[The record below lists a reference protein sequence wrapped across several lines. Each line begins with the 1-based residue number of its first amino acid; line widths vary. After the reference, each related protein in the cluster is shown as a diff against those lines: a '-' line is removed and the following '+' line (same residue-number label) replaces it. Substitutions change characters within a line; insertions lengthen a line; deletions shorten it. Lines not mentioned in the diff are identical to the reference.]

1 METLPLALASNFS
14 QLLVVEAEHLATMPL
29 LLVLAVLVAGFPLR
43 GIPERLQR
51 LLAVGLAH
59 LQPLTADV
67 GRTRWRRL
75 EPLFALNTVAV
86 LAVVTRTYLPMVLA
100 AALCWVVVAVGSV
113 EARRSHLQRS
123 TLRLEV
129 LRLSQV
135 VQVVRRE
142 HRARLPRTERL
153 AQLAE

>member
-1 METLPLALASNFS
+1 
-14 QLLVVEAEHLATMPL
+14 MPL
-29 LLVLAVLVAGFPLR
+29 LLVLAVLVAGSPLL
-43 GIPERLQR
+43 GIPERLRR
-51 LLAVGLAH
+51 LRAVVLAH
-59 LQPLTADV
+59 LQPLTVDA
-67 GRTRWRRL
+67 GRTRWQLL
-75 EPLFALNTVAV
+75 ELLSVLNTVAGQ
-86 LAVVTRTYLPMVLA
+86 AVATRTYLPMALA
-100 AALCWVVVAVGSV
+100 AALCLVDVAAESV
-113 EARRSHLQRS
+113 AARRSHLQRS